1 MKIFLNLFV
10 IISFF
15 FLLSNDS
22 IGSQKIKILYKIN
35 NSIITNIDIQ
45 NETSYLVSL
54 NKNLREVSQDEKI
67 KIAKDSLIREI
78 IKTDEIKKFF
88 VIEKYENKDLMD
100 SILKNFYTNLNL
112 NNISEFKEHLKSFGF
127 SINDIK
133 KKIKIEILWN
143 QLISRKFS
151 NQININENAIRQNV
165 INEKMNYKDI
175 IEYELSEIVFSPKDN
190 QEFIQILE
198 KINNT
203 INQNGFKTAANKFSI
218 SDTAKFGG
226 SIGKVKE
233 NQLSK
238 KIRDELKVIETQQYT
253 KPILINN
260 NYLTIKIDQKKIINE
275 KFDENKVVK
284 EIINLEKKRQYQNF
298 SQIYFN
304 KIKLNAQ
311 INEF

>member
-1 MKIFLNLFV
+1 MKIFFNLFV

-15 FLLSNDS
+15 FLFSNDS

-190 QEFIQILE
+190 QEFTQILE

-260 NYLTIKIDQKKIINE
+260 NYLIIRIDQKKIINE